1 VVDAPHLLRVVV
13 HLLLRSMTA
22 EAMVM
27 VEEVMVMVEAEEGK
41 LRCEYFCDKR
51 VDVPK
56 EPQLIGA
63 HVPLFTV
70 AATTAEAE
78 AAMVV
83 VVEGE
88 FVDLPFTLS

>member
-1 VVDAPHLLRVVV
+1 VVVVVDAPHLLRVVV

-78 AAMVV
+78 AAMV
-83 VVEGE
+83 EGE
-88 FVDLPFTLS
+88 FVDFPFTLS